1 MDIWELIVALI
12 LGVVEGLTEFAPV
25 SSTGHMIIV
34 DDMLLQ
40 SKELLGSQD
49 VANTFKVVIQLGSIL
64 AVVIVFWSRFMD
76 LLGIRKQEQSGSNRL
91 TLGTV
96 LVGLL
101 PAIVLGFAFED
112 FIDTYLFS
120 VETVIV
126 GLVAGALLMIAADW
140 KVKRDEKA
148 GIGTKI
154 DGLDSISYKNAF
166 LIGLFQCI
174 ALWPGFSRSGS
185 TISGGVLLG
194 LPYRAAADFT
204 FIMAVP
210 IMAGASG
217 LSVLKN
223 LEYFTVDMVPFFAVG
238 FVSAFIF
245 AFLSIRF
252 FLALI
257 SKIRLLPFAIYRIVL
272 ALVILGVYVN
282 MN

>member
-1 MDIWELIVALI
+1 MNIWELIVALI

-76 LLGIRKQEQSGSNRL
+76 LLGIKKQDQSGSSRL
-91 TLGTV
+91 TLSTV

-126 GLVAGALLMIAADW
+126 GLVAGAVLMIAADW

-154 DGLDSISYKNAF
+154 DGLDAISYKNAF

-223 LEYFTVDMVPFFAVG
+223 LEYFTADMIPFFAVG

-245 AFLSIRF
+245 AFISIRF

-272 ALVILGVYVN
+272 AFVILGVYLN